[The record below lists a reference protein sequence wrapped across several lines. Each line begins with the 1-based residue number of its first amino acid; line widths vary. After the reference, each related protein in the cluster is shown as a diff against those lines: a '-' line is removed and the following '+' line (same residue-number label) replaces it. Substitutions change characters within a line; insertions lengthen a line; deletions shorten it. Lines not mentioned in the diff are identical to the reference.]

1 MKDRAVKF
9 ITSRLLALVL
19 LVIYGVALA
28 AATFV
33 EKFQGIAVAK
43 ELIYNSV
50 PMIMMQ
56 ALMVINFTAI
66 FIKSGYLKARRWG
79 VAVTH
84 SALIIILLGALI
96 THLTGREGV
105 LHIRVGES
113 SNRMVVQTPERQE
126 LVSLPFEVELLDFV
140 LKRYSGS
147 MSPSSFESFIVVHAD
162 GESRREHIYMNNT
175 LDVKGYRLFQASYDP
190 DEKGTV
196 LIVNQ
201 DVMGR
206 VITYFGYTLL
216 GLGFLLSLFLRGG
229 RVSSLFRRL
238 SNVNNSTQVVT
249 IFTLLSLVSYNAN
262 AQSDMRYMDI
272 VEEHVVPHEQADKF
286 GSMPMQDSRGRI
298 VPINTFASELVRK
311 IHKEHK
317 VGELTA
323 NQFLMSLWL
332 LPDVWMQIPFIEYSN
347 PDLQSEYG
355 FSDGEY
361 LAYIELFDRDGN
373 YIIEPALEQI
383 YSKSASERSKFEKG
397 VLDLDENANIL
408 SQAFNVELV
417 KIFPKQGDKG
427 NKWYAPGEDLTH
439 FEAPDSMFVNNIFAL
454 YINSIGEAM
463 MGTSEWSQSDEYL
476 DMIAL
481 YQQKKGYETEYEMA
495 KIEAEVKYNRLNI
508 FSTCR
513 FFYLI
518 LGFFLL
524 ILSFGELFIKKSWVG
539 YAKIAL
545 GVAVFANF
553 CYHIY
558 GIALRWYIS
567 GYAPWSNSYETMVY
581 ISLIVALVGLLF
593 ARRTT
598 FVFTVSTLLA
608 GVVLFV
614 AGLSW
619 MEPQITPLVP
629 VLKSPWL
636 MIHVA
641 VIVASYGLF
650 GIGFLLGVANLV
662 LMIIRGGRENQDI
675 DRAIDELT
683 IINEISLWYG
693 FALMSAGT
701 FLGAVWANESWGRYW
716 GWDPKETWALI
727 TMVVY
732 AIVLHLYI
740 VPGLYNKLRFNFLS
754 VVALLSVLMTYFGVN
769 FFLGGQHAYNS
780 TSLSSTTL
788 LYIAVAVIL
797 IFVLGAVAAFRYK
810 QDNKFKQ

>member
-1 MKDRAVKF
+1 MKDRAIKF

-19 LVIYGVALA
+19 LIIYGVALA

-33 EKFQGIAVAK
+33 EKFHGIVMAK

-50 PMIMMQ
+50 PMILMQ
-56 ALMVINFTAI
+56 ALMVINFIAI
-66 FIKSGYLKARRWG
+66 FIKSQYLKAKRWG
-79 VAVTH
+79 VALTH
-84 SALIIILLGALI
+84 SALIIILLGALT

-162 GESRREHIYMNNT
+162 GESKREHIYMNNT

-206 VITYFGYTLL
+206 VITYTGYTLL
-216 GLGFLLSLFLRGG
+216 GLGFLLSLLLRNS
-229 RVSSLFRRL
+229 RPNSLLRRL
-238 SNVNNSTQVVT
+238 SDIKKSTLVVSILT
-249 IFTLLSLVSYNAN
+249 LSLFASSGLY
-262 AQSDMRYMDI
+262 AQADTRYLSI
-272 VEEHVVPHEQADKF
+272 AEEHSVPSEYADKF
-286 GSMPMQDSRGRI
+286 GAIPMQDSRGRI
-298 VPINTFASELVRK
+298 VPVNTFASELVRK
-311 IHKEHK
+311 LYKEHK

-323 NQFLMSLWL
+323 NQFLMSLWIM
-332 LPDVWMQIPFIEYSN
+332 PDIWMQIPFIEYSN
-347 PDLQSEYG
+347 PDLQSEYR
-355 FSDGEY
+355 FKDGEY
-361 LAYIELFDRDGN
+361 ISYIELFDIDGN
-373 YIIEPALEQI
+373 YILEETLEEI
-383 YSKSASERSKFEKG
+383 YSKSANERSKFEKG
-397 VLDLDENANIL
+397 VLELDENANIL
-408 SQAFNVELV
+408 SQALNMELV
-417 KIFPKQGDKG
+417 TIFPKEGDKG
-427 NKWYAPGEDLTH
+427 NKWYAPGGDLSS
-439 FEAPDSMFVNNIFAL
+439 FEGGDSMFVSRIFPL
-454 YINSIGEAM
+454 YINSLGEALT
-463 MGTSEWSQSDEYL
+463 GRSEWSQSDEYL
-476 DMIAL
+476 DMITL
-481 YQQKKGYETEYEMA
+481 YQQKKGYETEYNPS

-508 FSTCR
+508 FSTNR
-513 FFYLI
+513 VFYLI
-518 LGFFLL
+518 MGLFLL
-524 ILSFGELFIKKSWVG
+524 ILSFGELFTQRRWIG
-539 YAKIAL
+539 YTKIAL
-545 GVAVFANF
+545 GAVVVANL

-581 ISLIVALVGLLF
+581 ISLIVALVGLIF

-598 FVFTVSTLLA
+598 FVFAVSTLLA

-619 MEPQITPLVP
+619 MEPEITPLVP

-650 GIGFLLGVANLV
+650 GISFLLGVTNLI
-662 LMIIRGGRENQDI
+662 LMIIKGRAENKSIERGIE
-675 DRAIDELT
+675 ELT
-683 IINEISLWYG
+683 LINEISLWYG

-701 FLGAVWANESWGRYW
+701 FLGAIWANESWGRYW

-732 AIVLHLYI
+732 AIVTHLYI
-740 VPGLYNKLRFNFLS
+740 VPGAYNKLRFNFLS
-754 VVALLSVLMTYFGVN
+754 VVAFLSVLMTYFGVN

-780 TSLSSTTL
+780 TSLSSSTL
-788 LYIAVAVIL
+788 LYIAVSVIL
-797 IFVLGAVAAFRYK
+797 IFVLGAVAAVRYK
-810 QDNKFKQ
+810 QNKQKQ